1 MCVERL
7 EKLLLA
13 IVMGISMMLVA
24 TGSIKAGFLLQFG
37 TMVILILSSFTGFC
51 FITKI
56 LESVFPPCRGKDKS

>member
-13 IVMGISMMLVA
+13 IVMGISMMLAA

-56 LESVFPPCRGKDKS
+56 LENVFPPCRGKDKS